1 MPNRLS
7 IQAEP
12 NSSSEHRCRAAF
24 TLLELAVVM
33 AVLSVVAVAATS
45 MLGSRESVSSLQSR
59 QEAELL
65 ASAIRTARTV
75 AIAEGTNVR
84 LQALPRGAQIVG
96 FRLVADASG
105 LVQADH
111 TFPTEIST
119 TWSANELLFT
129 PMGTSTQLLQVDVS
143 GSRATWTATQ
153 TSATGQTSVTRT
165 R

>member
-1 MPNRLS
+1 MRNRITSNVLL
-7 IQAEP
+7 QF
-12 NSSSEHRCRAAF
+12 RAAF

-65 ASAIRTARTV
+65 ASAIRTAHTV

-84 LQALPRGAQIVG
+84 LQAIPNGRQIVG
-96 FRLVADASG
+96 FRLVADG
-105 LVQADH
+105 IGVIQADH
-111 TFPTEIST
+111 AFPSEVSC
-119 TWSANELLFT
+119 TWSANELTFGPT
-129 PMGTSTQLLQVDVS
+129 GTSTQLLQVGIS
-143 GSRATWTATQ
+143 GARATWTATQ
-153 TSATGQTSVTRT
+153 TSATGQTLVTRT

>member
-1 MPNRLS
+1 MPNRIRNN
-7 IQAEP
+7 IQ
-12 NSSSEHRCRAAF
+12 HRSRAAF

-45 MLGSRESVSSLQSR
+45 MLGGRESVSSLQAR

-65 ASAIRTARTV
+65 ASAIRTAHTV

-84 LQALPRGAQIVG
+84 LQAIPSGRQIVG
-96 FRLVADASG
+96 FRLVADG
-105 LVQADH
+105 LGPIQADH
-111 TFPTEIST
+111 DFPNEVST

-129 PMGTSTQLLQVDVS
+129 PTGTSNQLLQVGVS
-143 GSRATWTATQ
+143 GSRATWTAAQ
-153 TSATGQTSVTRT
+153 TSVTGQTSVTRT